1 MMLDEGFGGTTAEEL
16 VEALNRPSK
25 LTEKESKEYVKG
37 FWKNPKEGEALPK
50 NIAHII
56 DMPSKQGDCGLKKNE
71 DGSFVYE
78 IVESM
83 AMSRQ
88 QKVDKAVLEFLY
100 EAYKDTEVSKVLV
113 VDEEQFGR
121 FLKEMLPIW
130 LKRGGKAK

>member
-1 MMLDEGFGGTTAEEL
+1 MLDEGFGGTTAEEL

-37 FWKNPKEGEALPK
+37 FWKNPKEREALPN

-56 DMPSKQGDCGLKKNE
+56 DMPFKHYGFEMKKSKE
-71 DGSFVYE
+71 TTSFVFDVADT
-78 IVESM
+78 I
-83 AMSRQ
+83 ATARQ
-88 QKVDKAVLEFLY
+88 RRVDEETIKFLY
-100 EAYKDTEVSKVLV
+100 RIYKDTSVSKVLV
-113 VDEEQFGR
+113 VDEEQFER